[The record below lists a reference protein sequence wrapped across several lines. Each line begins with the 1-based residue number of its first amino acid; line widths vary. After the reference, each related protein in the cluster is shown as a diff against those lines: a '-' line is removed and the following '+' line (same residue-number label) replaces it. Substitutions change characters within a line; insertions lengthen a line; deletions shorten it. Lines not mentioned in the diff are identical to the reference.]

1 VESAATRTVA
11 FRVTREALANVRM
24 HSRAHMVHVGISAPF
39 GGVDVRIGDDGVG
52 FDVAASVAS
61 HRHLGLSSMQERVEE
76 AGGTFRVDSCPGL
89 GTTVSFWLPS
99 TIAGIEGDLV
109 AGRWPG

>member
-1 VESAATRTVA
+1 VVSAATRTAA

-39 GGVDVRIGDDGVG
+39 RGVDVRVSDDGVG

-61 HRHLGLSSMQERVEE
+61 HIGHLGLSSMQERVEE

-89 GTTVSFWLPS
+89 GTTLSFWLPS
-99 TIAGIEGDLV
+99 TITGIEGDV
-109 AGRWPG
+109 VVVGGR